1 VDKKSKIFFLV
12 FFLLIVGAVGATF
25 YRIMI
30 KKDYIVSAETDCDPY
45 TENCFIWECD
55 PASTVEG
62 EACVGDP
69 ETDTWYYKI
78 IKRNAGRIP
87 LCDPNDENCTAL
99 VCDENEPECS
109 ETLCDET
116 TKVEKEA
123 ECVDPV
129 QYSAENPVEEEAV
142 ECEEGDEECLAAEEA
157 AAECEEGD
165 EECLAAQE
173 AAVECE
179 EDDEECLAA
188 AEAAVDL
195 SADEAGCE
203 EGGAECLSAQ
213 DAAAEDA
220 AASEE
225 TTGEEAIG
233 EEKPVDEAAPETA
246 PVK

>member
-12 FFLLIVGAVGATF
+12 FFLLIAVAVGATY

-30 KKDYIVSAETDCDPY
+30 KKDYIISTETDCDPY
-45 TENCFIWECD
+45 TENCFVWECD
-55 PASTVEG
+55 PESTVEG
-62 EACVGDP
+62 EACTGDP
-69 ETDTWYYKI
+69 ETDIWYYKI

-116 TKVEKEA
+116 TKEEQGV

-129 QYSAENPVEEEAV
+129 QYTAENPVEEEAA
-142 ECEEGDEECLAAEEA
+142 ECEEDDEECLAAEET

-173 AAVECE
+173 EEVVCE
-179 EDDEECLAA
+179 EGDKECLAA
-188 AEAAVDL
+188 QESEVNEEATDEEATDEEATSEEEAA
-195 SADEAGCE
+195 
-203 EGGAECLSAQ
+203 GG
-213 DAAAEDA
+213 
-220 AASEE
+220 
-225 TTGEEAIG
+225 T
-233 EEKPVDEAAPETA
+233 APETA
-246 PVK
+246 PVE